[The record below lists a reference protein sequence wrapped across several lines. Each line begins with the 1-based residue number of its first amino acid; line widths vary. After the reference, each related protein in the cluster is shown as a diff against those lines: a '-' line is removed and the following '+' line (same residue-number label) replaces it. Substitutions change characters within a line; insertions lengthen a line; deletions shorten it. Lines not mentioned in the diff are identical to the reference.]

1 MDERAASLRNGV
13 RFGSTGVRTRGYH
26 DPAASFTSPH
36 GFHICIRHGVPG
48 HWRCSNPGGNFW
60 SVYGRSFR
68 FFGIFFAF
76 CSWVYSIFNVVS
88 RCFSFPFHLITSS
101 WHVLSSTLLLRTYF
115 SSHARLPASGHLRYG
130 FGLEHDILNSF

>member
-68 FFGIFFAF
+68 FFGIVFRILLVGLQHFQRGIQ
-76 CSWVYSIFNVVS
+76 VLL
-88 RCFSFPFHLITSS
+88 FSFPSYYIFLACTFVDFAPPHLLFFPRSASRLRPSS
-101 WHVLSSTLLLRTYF
+101 LWIWPR
-115 SSHARLPASGHLRYG
+115 A
-130 FGLEHDILNSF
+130 

>member
-1 MDERAASLRNGV
+1 MGYDSVVPALGLEVIMTLQHLLHPRMVFTYALDTAFQDIGVAAILGVTFGLFTGGVFASLA
-13 RFGSTGVRTRGYH
+13 F
-26 DPAASFTSPH
+26 
-36 GFHICIRHGVPG
+36 
-48 HWRCSNPGGNFW
+48 
-60 SVYGRSFR
+60 
-68 FFGIFFAF
+68 FFAF

-101 WHVLSSTLLLRTYF
+101 WHVLSSTMLLRTYF